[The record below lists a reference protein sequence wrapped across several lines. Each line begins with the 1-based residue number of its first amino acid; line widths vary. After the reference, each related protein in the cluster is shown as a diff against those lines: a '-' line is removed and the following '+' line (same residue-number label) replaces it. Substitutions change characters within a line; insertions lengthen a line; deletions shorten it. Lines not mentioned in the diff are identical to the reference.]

1 MIIKRK
7 LKAPGHFIALIIFG
21 GLILQSSS
29 NEISFNRD
37 IRPILSNKCF
47 ACHGPDENDRK
58 SKLRLDRS
66 DGPDGAYRTSDGI
79 TALKPGSLE
88 ESELWHRVITD
99 DVDEIMPPPE
109 AKKKA
114 LLNVFPLPHS

>member
-1 MIIKRK
+1 MMVW
-7 LKAPGHFIALIIFG
+7 
-21 GLILQSSS
+21 GLNLQSSS
-29 NEISFNRD
+29 KEISFNRD

-47 ACHGPDENDRK
+47 ACHGPDEHDRK

-66 DGPDGAYRTSDGI
+66 DGSDGAYRTIDGT

-114 LLNVFPLPHS
+114 LTKEE